1 MTVQP
6 ASPAVARRLQLILQS
21 IDRIRPLSTSVTR
34 VLNALSSDT
43 AGAGMIAELLGLD
56 PALAANVL
64 QAANS
69 AYLGYGPTCTNLQEA
84 VMRLGFAR
92 IRTITMGVA
101 ASGSLNH
108 SLPGYRLATGDLWN
122 HSVSVAMAAQW
133 FARSLGF
140 NNPEDAYVA
149 GLLHDIGKVVLDQFV
164 MMDYN
169 RLYEYAFNNRVSF
182 SKAETMVFSID
193 HGKVG
198 GLMAKKWNF
207 PMALIEA
214 IGGHHQPWMVE
225 SQPRLAAVIH
235 IANALAPMD
244 PAMMNRLGPRELL
257 PEALEILNLPA
268 EKLERLRVS
277 MVNFLTGGG

>member
-1 MTVQP
+1 MTAPQS
-6 ASPAVARRLQLILQS
+6 SPATARRLQLILQS
-21 IDRIRPLSTSVTR
+21 IDRIRPLSTSVSR
-34 VLNALSSDT
+34 VLNALQSDT
-43 AGAGMIAELLGLD
+43 AGAGVVAELLGLD

-122 HSVSVAMAAQW
+122 HSVSVAMTAQW
-133 FARSLGF
+133 FARSLAF
-140 NNPEDAYVA
+140 PNPEDAYVA

-164 MMDYN
+164 MMEYN
-169 RLYEYAFNNRVSF
+169 RLYEYAFNNQVSF
-182 SKAETMVFSID
+182 SRAETLVLGID

-207 PMALIEA
+207 PLPLIEA
-214 IGGHHQPWMVE
+214 IGGHHQPKMVE
-225 SQPRLAAVIH
+225 SQPRLAALIH
-235 IANALAPMD
+235 MANALAPMD
-244 PAMMNRLGPRELL
+244 PAMLNRLGPRELL
-257 PEALEILNLPA
+257 PEALEILNLPV
-268 EKLERLRVS
+268 EKLERLNVS